1 MRISLQ
7 SGSARR
13 MNHALMKRVN
23 AVELLGLIKDH
34 GTISRSSL
42 AKISRL
48 SKPTVSDLVR
58 LLGEKDLVVEI
69 GTGKPSSRGGKKPTL
84 IQFNAGYGRVI
95 GVDIGAERTRLV
107 SSDLNGKILT
117 QSEFETHPEKGPSHI
132 VKSIKAGIRK
142 LNRSESDLQ
151 ARLKTISVAAPGIV
165 DVHLGVVR
173 ETDNVFGWR
182 DVDLRTELASEFEV
196 AIVVDNDVNM
206 AALGELKYGL
216 GQSVANFVLI
226 RLNTGIGAG
235 VVLGGRLH
243 HGSHWAAGEIGHMVL
258 NVEAEPS
265 HYGARGY
272 LESVV
277 GLDRIAE
284 RVRRAAAKG
293 KGALTSLVGNKT
305 EWEALQTACHAGEKA
320 AQALLDEIT
329 HHLAAAVAN
338 VATAYDPD
346 LIILLGDAFAPLLAE
361 IHART
366 SRMIPWPIEVHLSG
380 LGEMASLRGTLVAGL
395 SATYHQISRSLET
408 AAGVPEPEPLLHS
421 RAV

>member
-7 SGSARR
+7 NESARR

-34 GTISRSSL
+34 DIISRSAL

-58 LLGEKDLVVEI
+58 LLEEKNLVVEI

-84 IQFNAGYGRVI
+84 IQFNADYGRVI

-107 SSDLNGKILT
+107 SSDLNGKIIA
-117 QSEFETHPEKGPSHI
+117 QSEFETHPEKGPAHI
-132 VKSIKAGIRK
+132 VKSIKTGIRK
-142 LNRSESDLQ
+142 LYRSEPDLQ

-165 DVHLGVVR
+165 DVRLGVVR

-182 DVDLRTELASEFEV
+182 DVDLRAELASEFEV
-196 AIVVDNDVNM
+196 MVVVDNDVNT

-235 VVLGGRLH
+235 IVLGGRLY
-243 HGSHWAAGEIGHMVL
+243 HGSHWAAGEISHMVL
-258 NVEAEPS
+258 NVDAEPS
-265 HYGARGY
+265 HYSARGY

-277 GLDRIAE
+277 GLDRVAE
-284 RVRRAAAKG
+284 RVRKIAAQNKKG
-293 KGALTSLVGNKT
+293 FAPWADKT
-305 EWEALQTACHAGEKA
+305 EWEALQAASRAGLKA
-320 AQALLDEIT
+320 AQALLAEIT

-338 VATAYDPD
+338 VAAAYDPD
-346 LIILLGDAFAPLLAE
+346 LIVLLGDAFMPLTTD
-361 IHART
+361 IQKRI
-366 SRMIPWPIEVHLSG
+366 SRMVPWPIEVRLSE

-395 SATYHQISRSLET
+395 SATYHQISRGLEEV
-408 AAGVPEPEPLLHS
+408 AGNPEPEILSHS
-421 RAV
+421 RMM